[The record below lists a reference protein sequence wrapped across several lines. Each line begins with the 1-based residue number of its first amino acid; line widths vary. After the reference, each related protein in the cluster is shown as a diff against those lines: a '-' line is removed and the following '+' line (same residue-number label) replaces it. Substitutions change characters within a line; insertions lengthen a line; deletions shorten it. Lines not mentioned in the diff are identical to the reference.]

1 MAQDRFCALRV
12 FSGKNDDVA
21 GVPMED
27 AISLNVV
34 SGGISFIGSA
44 VGLWLANALVSIA

>member
-1 MAQDRFCALRV
+1 
-12 FSGKNDDVA
+12 
-21 GVPMED
+21 MED